1 MNTTTAPAALQAVGG
16 ILDAAQLAWDRS
28 DWIDALQQGCE
39 DTYASSVIWA
49 SDAEGEL
56 TSADLRQLIEAHG
69 FTITQLA
76 YDIASAAA
84 AGHPVASVWHAG
96 QALVWLGY

>member
-1 MNTTTAPAALQAVGG
+1 MNTTTAPAAAEAVGG
-16 ILDAAQLAWDRS
+16 ILGADQLLWDRS
-28 DWIDALQQGCE
+28 DWIDALQQGCK

-49 SDAEGEL
+49 SDAELEL
-56 TSADLRQLIEAHG
+56 TSADLRQLIEDHG

-96 QALVWLGY
+96 QALTWLGY